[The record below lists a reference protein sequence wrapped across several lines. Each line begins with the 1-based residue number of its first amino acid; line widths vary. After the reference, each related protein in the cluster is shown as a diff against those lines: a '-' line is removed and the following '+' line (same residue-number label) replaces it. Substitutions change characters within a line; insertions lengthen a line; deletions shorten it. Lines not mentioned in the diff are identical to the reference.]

1 MKVFLVVLI
10 MIGMITGTLTRTEST
25 FHHEPVD
32 KVKDVV
38 KDVAKET
45 GRVIKDV
52 AKETVRIVKDVG
64 DGTVEIVCDMV
75 GKEPGKDC
83 HVGGGI
89 SINQDGDV
97 KLTDGEGNPVP
108 QRPTPQETE
117 ELADRIR
124 RQIIVIDPGTQ
135 SVTFNEVSVLA
146 EEASQIF
153 LKAPETLTCKTG
165 RCLAYFDGTI
175 DLVSLKIGIDEFNR
189 LEADDKWWDYVVV
202 GTGIAADAGML
213 VLPGTIGA
221 SILIKAVRISD
232 KTLDKIPADW
242 VVRRS
247 RKGNDVKFQP
257 PDNPHTY
264 VRIKGE
270 NQEMIRVQKNGKAL
284 GRDGN
289 VVPAKSKEA
298 HMNLEEFENFP
309 SEVLKN

>member
-1 MKVFLVVLI
+1 MKELLVVLV
-10 MIGMITGTLTRTEST
+10 MIGMITGALTWTEAT
-25 FHHEPVD
+25 FHHEKVD
-32 KVKDVV
+32 KVKEKLGDVLGDVKEKLGDVV
-38 KDVAKET
+38 KET
-45 GRVIKDV
+45 WG
-52 AKETVRIVKDVG
+52 IVKDVG
-64 DGTVEIVCDMV
+64 EGTVKIVCDV
-75 GKEPGKDC
+75 AGKEPGKDC
-83 HVGGGI
+83 HVSGGI

-135 SVTFNEVSVLA
+135 SVTFNEVSVLT
-146 EEASQIF
+146 EEASQTF
-153 LKAPETLTCKTG
+153 LEAPETLTCQTG
-165 RCLAYFDGTI
+165 RCLAYFDSTI
-175 DLVSLKIGIDEFNR
+175 DLVSLKVGIDEFNR

-202 GTGIAADAGML
+202 GTGIAADVGML

-242 VVRRS
+242 VVKRS

-270 NQEMIRVQKNGKAL
+270 NQEMIRVQKDGKAL
-284 GRDGN
+284 GKDGN
-289 VVPAKSKEA
+289 VVPAKSKDA